1 MQYKIQGDTLP
12 VVICQLEKGESMI
25 TEKGSMAWM
34 KNMEMKTN
42 AGGGI
47 GGIFG
52 RAFTGESIFQNI
64 YTSKSDDGMIAFAS
78 SFPGEIR
85 DFFIRPDHSIILQ
98 KTAFLAS
105 ESSINL
111 SVHFQKKIGS
121 GLFGGEGF
129 IMQKVSGNGTVFA
142 EFDGSIVE
150 YDLKNGETMLVDTGY
165 VAAMDESVKM
175 DIEMIKGV
183 KNVLFGGEGLFNTKL
198 TGPGKVWLQ
207 TMPLSKVAQGI
218 IPFIPRT
225 NNS

>member
-1 MQYKIQGDTLP
+1 
-12 VVICQLEKGESMI
+12 
-25 TEKGSMAWM
+25 
-34 KNMEMKTN
+34 
-42 AGGGI
+42 
-47 GGIFG
+47 
-52 RAFTGESIFQNI
+52 
-64 YTSKSDDGMIAFAS
+64 
-78 SFPGEIR
+78 
-85 DFFIRPDHSIILQ
+85 
-98 KTAFLAS
+98 
-105 ESSINL
+105 
-111 SVHFQKKIGS
+111 
-121 GLFGGEGF
+121 
-129 IMQKVSGNGTVFA
+129 MQKVSGNGTVFA

-225 NNS
+225 NNN